1 MNSLRPAPTGSASP
15 PRILRGP
22 LQSIARLLRSWW
34 SHKASFAI
42 SLSLTVSALLV
53 YVFTFIHENP
63 PTILEF
69 VQRLELSSLDT
80 RFRYRGRSHTQVDD
94 RIVIVDIDQRSQ
106 EVLGRWPFSRTHFAH
121 MLDALR
127 VDGAKVVAFDI
138 TFSKPENTA
147 APIREMHDEVSG
159 LQRHGAK
166 RDPRFATKLAQL
178 EAKDNADGSVSNTLE
193 EF

>member
-80 RFRYRGRSHTQVDD
+80 RFRYRGRSHTPSND
-94 RIVIVDIDQRSQ
+94 RTVIVDIAHPPPPLLPPSPSPPT
-106 EVLGRWPFSRTHFAH
+106 PFPP
-121 MLDALR
+121 L
-127 VDGAKVVAFDI
+127 
-138 TFSKPENTA
+138 
-147 APIREMHDEVSG
+147 
-159 LQRHGAK
+159 
-166 RDPRFATKLAQL
+166 
-178 EAKDNADGSVSNTLE
+178 
-193 EF
+193 